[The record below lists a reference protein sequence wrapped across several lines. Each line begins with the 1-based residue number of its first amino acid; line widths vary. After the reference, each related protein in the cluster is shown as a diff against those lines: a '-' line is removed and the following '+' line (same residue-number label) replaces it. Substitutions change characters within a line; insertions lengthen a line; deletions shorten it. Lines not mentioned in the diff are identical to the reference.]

1 MALIDVNKRS
11 LPEQVQKNKDD
22 IETLM
27 VDPTTKQYVDEQ
39 DATVLQDAKDYT
51 DDHTVD
57 ASHIDSET
65 ATNGQVLTADGNG
78 EAAWQTPAT
87 PTITAADVDSETATS
102 GQVLTADG
110 NGEAAWQTPATP
122 TITAAD
128 VDSETA
134 TSGQVLTADGNGDAS
149 WTTISAGG
157 GGLTLLWSGSVTGAG
172 VNVSALS
179 DSIFNYKALVIFGYC
194 DPYDSQRFT
203 AMVNTP
209 DTIKYYTVPAQA
221 LYSSGSNQGYYTFL
235 CGLITSGTK
244 VGCGTSIHLAQA
256 FMGTLPALTDSAVH
270 IEKIYGVN

>member
-65 ATNGQVLTADGNG
+65 ATN
-78 EAAWQTPAT
+78 
-87 PTITAADVDSETATS
+87 